1 MKSELWLRKSPPP
14 PPSPTAVSGY
24 HNTVMGLSWL
34 TRVGQPE
41 RVTKGLRQNL
51 SKSQRSER
59 ARHTGATIPPV
70 SSSLVG
76 RGVGGVW
83 RGYGDDIQQS
93 AHCPRP
99 LLNSNRSFFFIY
111 ICASIPY
118 FIDTGGGRSE
128 YQVRPRI
135 PGDQR
140 AGGGGGVGGGVLSRR
155 LSPTD
160 PAKG

>member
-14 PPSPTAVSGY
+14 PLSPPAVSGY

-76 RGVGGVW
+76 GRGWGGVGGN
-83 RGYGDDIQQS
+83 GDDIQPS

-99 LLNSNRSFFFIY
+99 LLNSNGSLFFIY
-111 ICASIPY
+111 VLRYLILLILE
-118 FIDTGGGRSE
+118 GGRSE

-140 AGGGGGVGGGVLSRR
+140 ASGAGEVEGVFCL
-155 LSPTD
+155 
-160 PAKG
+160 